1 MKNKKGQDF
10 VGVGIVAILV
20 IIFIG
25 VIWGLQ
31 SSATTLSTSA
41 NESFTGVEN
50 TYVALT
56 YDKWAACSAVRN
68 ATNDALTVTTDYVA
82 DLTNGQIN
90 ITTAG
95 GGNGTYYADYTYKP
109 LGYVTSSMARTVI
122 GFVTVLVAVGLI
134 VFLGKGG
141 KQ

>member
-10 VGVGIVAILV
+10 VGAGIVAVLV
-20 IIFIG
+20 IIFIS

-31 SSATTLSTSA
+31 SSAVTQDSITDTASLTQNVPFNLTLSGNNPQTLTTVTNGTDTFAASNYTDA
-41 NESFTGVEN
+41 VTDGYVTILDNTTQAGTVYV
-50 TYVALT
+50 TYV
-56 YDKWAACSAVRN
+56 DNQV
-68 ATNDALTVTTDYVA
+68 
-82 DLTNGQIN
+82 
-90 ITTAG
+90 
-95 GGNGTYYADYTYKP
+95 
-109 LGYVTSSMARTVI
+109 GYVTSSMARLVI